1 MSSRYVSAWRSS
13 NDFVPGTG
21 SRRREGPEDDA
32 APLLAAAD
40 RATGS
45 GAVKP
50 RSPMTSPYSSHRSP
64 PLEDSRCRSG
74 AAACIAARDACIQGW
89 AAASD
94 HGSALPRAAFFGAM
108 RTDAE
113 GRRAGG
119 KMLPQH
125 NDTASEQREN
135 EHAEQNIKGGNF
147 MRTSDTELSIPNET
161 E

>member
-21 SRRREGPEDDA
+21 SRRRGGPDEDA
-32 APLLAAAD
+32 APLLEAAD

-45 GAVKP
+45 GSAKP

-64 PLEDSRCRSG
+64 PLDDSRCRSG
-74 AAACIAARDACIQGW
+74 AAACMAARDACIQGW

-108 RTDAE
+108 PGGAE
-113 GRRAGG
+113 GRRAAG
-119 KMLPQH
+119 KLMLPH
-125 NDTASEQREN
+125 NGTASEQHEN
-135 EHAEQNIKGGNF
+135 VGAPGNIE
-147 MRTSDTELSIPNET
+147 S
-161 E
+161 